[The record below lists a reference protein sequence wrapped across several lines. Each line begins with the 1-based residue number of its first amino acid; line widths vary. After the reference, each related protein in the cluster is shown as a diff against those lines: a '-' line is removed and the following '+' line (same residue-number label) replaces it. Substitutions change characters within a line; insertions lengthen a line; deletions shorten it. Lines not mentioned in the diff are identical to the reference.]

1 MAEEPKPKRVIRPD
15 EPDLTDLVEACNF
28 GCEAV
33 EAHLKAQGRL
43 LEVIGNMPNGPEKNA
58 QIKQFKEIFKQN
70 RALPRWPAREIV
82 GFTAYLQPLATLLLV
97 ASVVT
102 VGGSI
107 ARDGQNREMCA
118 RLYAYG
124 KMGGKSS
131 YARFTK
137 PQIKKLSERLGLPRA
152 TSATDELNA
161 WSVL

>member
-15 EPDLTDLVEACNF
+15 DPDLTDWERALGYAI
-28 GCEAV
+28 GAV
-33 EAHLKAQGRL
+33 EVYLKEQKTL
-43 LEVIGNMPNGPEKNA
+43 LKVICEMPDGPEKTA
-58 QIKQFKEIFKQN
+58 QTKQFREIFKEN

-124 KMGGKSS
+124 EIG
-131 YARFTK
+131 ARVLTRDS
-137 PQIKKLSERLGLPRA
+137 PNPR
-152 TSATDELNA
+152 SRN
-161 WSVL
+161 